1 MENAPAPPLP
11 KGYARGSRVDVRW
24 GRTPPVRGL
33 LAAILFI
40 MQDKNRLE
48 VATEM
53 AYIQTA
59 MTYIKVVSMVDE
71 LGKRVSCRK
80 DIIGFLQYKGLD
92 QDVVAYFA
100 NAPDRE
106 KAIDHVRSKDSRL
119 V

>member
-1 MENAPAPPLP
+1 MIVHHPLSDELV
-11 KGYARGSRVDVRW
+11 GIV
-24 GRTPPVRGL
+24 
-33 LAAILFI
+33 AILFV

-71 LGKRVSCRK
+71 PGKRVSCRK

-106 KAIDHVRSKDSRL
+106 KAIDHVRSKIPDWCNQDDYDDDL
-119 V
+119 